1 MSSLQTQAIET
12 LISPAMAGMGY
23 DVVRVKMFGASR
35 PTLQVMVE
43 RQDAAAM
50 TVEDCAL
57 ISRTVSALLDV
68 EDPITSSYTLEVS
81 SPGLDRPLLRPADYD
96 KFTGLEAK
104 IELRGLL
111 DGQRRFR
118 GVLAG
123 FADDLVNIVTKD
135 GTKALPYEDI
145 DNAKLI
151 ITDELLAAGTA
162 EAAKQGQA

>member
-1 MSSLQTQAIET
+1 MSSLQTQAVET
-12 LISPAMAGMGY
+12 LIAPAMTDMGY

-57 ISRTVSALLDV
+57 ISRAVSALLDV
-68 EDPITSSYTLEVS
+68 EDPITGSFTLEVS
-81 SPGLDRPLLRPADYD
+81 SPGLDRPLLHPGDYD
-96 KFTGLEAK
+96 KFSGLEAK
-104 IELRGLL
+104 IELRNLL

-135 GTKALPYEDI
+135 GTKALPYADI

-151 ITDELLAAGTA
+151 ITDELLSAGSA
-162 EAAKQGQA
+162 EAAKQGRA